1 MSIEM
6 FVLSDRRLASIAEW
20 QEVVDREGFAVKLLT
35 GATFDE
41 LGGFLP
47 VRYGDVEAGFE
58 CYHED
63 AAAIMDMCEDV
74 DFGHRWKHA
83 LGLRFGGNLDALF
96 GANACGA
103 AYAKATGGVFFDTE
117 ANEILTAEKALQSAR
132 DIEKDLPRLRA
143 YLASPI

>member
-6 FVLSDRRLASIAEW
+6 FVLSDSRLTSIAEW
-20 QEVVDREGFAVKLLT
+20 QEVIDREGFAVKLLT
-35 GATFDE
+35 ETTFDE

-74 DFGHRWKHA
+74 DFGHRWKYA
-83 LGLRFGGNLDALF
+83 LGLRFGGNLDASF

-103 AYAKATGGVFFDTE
+103 AYANLFFSDSADTE
-117 ANEILTAEKALQSAR
+117 
-132 DIEKDLPRLRA
+132 
-143 YLASPI
+143 

>member
-1 MSIEM
+1 
-6 FVLSDRRLASIAEW
+6 LASIAEW
-20 QEVVDREGFAVKLLT
+20 QHFIDREGFAMTLLT
-35 GATFDE
+35 EATFDG

-74 DFGHRWKHA
+74 DFGHRWKYA

-143 YLASPI
+143 FLASPI